1 MVGNDDKLKSKPDEP
16 KTTEIAEDSK
26 AQEPSTQNDF
36 VDDKRLYVMNLSYT
50 VTKEEIQEL
59 FGKYGQIDDVEIPFR
74 KGGRGTPLGIGFV
87 RFAESESAIQA
98 FAELDKQYF

>member
-16 KTTEIAEDSK
+16 KTTEIVEDSK
-26 AQEPSTQNDF
+26 TQEPSTQNDF